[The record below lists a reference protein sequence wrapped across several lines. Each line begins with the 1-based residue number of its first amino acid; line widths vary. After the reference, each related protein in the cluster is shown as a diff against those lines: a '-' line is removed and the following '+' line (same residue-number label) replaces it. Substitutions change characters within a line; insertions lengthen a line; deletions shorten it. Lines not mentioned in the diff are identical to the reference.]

1 MISKKIDSTDLIN
14 ILKIISVT
22 CRECGSHS
30 YFAWVKESS
39 AMIHLS
45 DWGSWV
51 WWIIPKSIIANLQLL
66 FFRLFTDQWVFRL
79 ILDLT
84 LLLSVYMVFIILWQG
99 ESFRRQI
106 TFRERRQASS
116 RCAVILDTFH
126 SGVGKLH
133 GEMYGVLVGCEEMD
147 PSPFPSIIILS
158 LSHAFDNSIRQPST
172 CKVAGL
178 IWLPFLL
185 DPGHINQTN
194 GDGCTDVTTR
204 HSLVALETLF
214 RGPRGCHRR

>member
-1 MISKKIDSTDLIN
+1 MISKKIDSADLIN
-14 ILKIISVT
+14 ILENDLRDLQVEQQSLAASPGFKNQARWFIWLTEVVEFDGSVLK
-22 CRECGSHS
+22 
-30 YFAWVKESS
+30 A
-39 AMIHLS
+39 
-45 DWGSWV
+45 SWL
-51 WWIIPKSIIANLQLL
+51 IFKLL

-79 ILDLT
+79 IPDLT
-84 LLLSVYMVFIILWQG
+84 PLLSVYMAFIILWQG

-106 TFRERRQASS
+106 TFRERYVCSYFGYISQWS
-116 RCAVILDTFH
+116 
-126 SGVGKLH
+126 
-133 GEMYGVLVGCEEMD
+133 GEMYGVLVGCVEMD

-194 GDGCTDVTTR
+194 GDGWSDVTTR

-214 RGPRGCHRR
+214 RGPRGCQR

>member
-1 MISKKIDSTDLIN
+1 M
-14 ILKIISVT
+14 ISVT
-22 CRECGSHS
+22 CRECSSHS

-133 GEMYGVLVGCEEMD
+133 GEMYGVLVGREEMD

-214 RGPRGCHRR
+214 RGPHGCHRR

>member
-1 MISKKIDSTDLIN
+1 MIPLT
-14 ILKIISVT
+14 
-22 CRECGSHS
+22 RGRCGSQS
-30 YFAWVKESS
+30 YFTRVNESS
-39 AMIHLS
+39 GMIHLS
-45 DWGSWV
+45 DRGTWV

-79 ILDLT
+79 IPDPP
-84 LLLSVYMVFIILWQG
+84 LLLSVYMAFITRWQG

-106 TFRERRQASS
+106 TFRDWRQASG

-126 SGVGKLH
+126 SGAGKLR
-133 GEMYGVLVGCEEMD
+133 GEMYGVLVGRREME
-147 PSPFPSIIILS
+147 PSPFPGIIILS

-172 CKVAGL
+172 CEVAGL

-185 DPGHINQTN
+185 DRGHINQTN

-214 RGPRGCHRR
+214 RGPRGCHQR